1 MASRVPQLEL
11 DQQLCFAL
19 YDASRAVIRAYGPL
33 LAPLGLT
40 YPQYITMLAL
50 WETDEAMTIG
60 SLGDRL
66 HLDSGTLTPL
76 VKRLEQLG
84 LVDRRRDPDDERRVI
99 VTLTRQ
105 GRELQ
110 ADAVDIPRC
119 LQERLQLDIGS
130 LRSLRRDL
138 RDLTA
143 AIEESAPGAPGMPRQ
158 AVGTRSK

>member
-19 YDASRAVIRAYGPL
+19 YDASRALIRAYAPL

-50 WETDEAMTIG
+50 WETDDSMTIG

-84 LVDRRRDPDDERRVI
+84 LVERRRDPDDERRVV
-99 VTLTRQ
+99 VTLTRR

-110 ADAVDIPRC
+110 ADAADIPGC
-119 LQERLQLDIGS
+119 LQERLQLDLRS
-130 LRSLRRDL
+130 LRSLRSQL
-138 RDLTA
+138 RDLSA
-143 AIEESAPGAPGMPRQ
+143 AIDGAAGP
-158 AVGTRSK
+158 A

>member
-19 YDASRAVIRAYGPL
+19 YDASRALIRAYAPL

-50 WETDEAMTIG
+50 WETDDPMTIG

-84 LVDRRRDPDDERRVI
+84 LVERRRDPDDERRVV
-99 VTLTRQ
+99 VTLTRR

-110 ADAVDIPRC
+110 ADAADIPGC
-119 LQERLQLDIGS
+119 LQERLQLDLRS
-130 LRSLRRDL
+130 LRSLRSQL
-138 RDLTA
+138 RDLSA
-143 AIEESAPGAPGMPRQ
+143 AIDGASG
-158 AVGTRSK
+158 AA

>member
-19 YDASRAVIRAYGPL
+19 YDASRALIRAYAPL

-50 WETDEAMTIG
+50 WETHDPMTIG

-84 LVDRRRDPDDERRVI
+84 LVERRRDPDDERRVI
-99 VTLTRQ
+99 VTLTTR

-110 ADAVDIPRC
+110 ADAADIPGC
-119 LQERLQLDIGS
+119 LQDRLHLDVGS
-130 LRSLRRDL
+130 LRSLRSQL
-138 RDLTA
+138 RDLSA
-143 AIEESAPGAPGMPRQ
+143 AIDGAAA
-158 AVGTRSK
+158 AV

>member
-19 YDASRAVIRAYGPL
+19 YDASRALIRAYAPL

-50 WETDEAMTIG
+50 WETDDPMTIG

-84 LVDRRRDPDDERRVI
+84 LVERRRDPDDERRVV
-99 VTLTRQ
+99 VTLTRR

-110 ADAVDIPRC
+110 ADAADIPGC
-119 LQERLQLDIGS
+119 LQERLQLDLRS
-130 LRSLRRDL
+130 LRSLRAQL
-138 RDLTA
+138 RDLSA
-143 AIEESAPGAPGMPRQ
+143 AIDGAAG
-158 AVGTRSK
+158 AA